1 MSDGKFPAPI
11 IQTRRQCSNMFKTLK
26 GKMINLEFH
35 TDGNTSKW
43 RLEKTS
49 TDIEKVKEFI
59 SIGRNVMA
67 IFHVQERWFQMEV
80 KIDTT
85 EWRMLECVDKKD
97 NCFVESKNQNML
109 RVLNVTQG
117 RCVVTNAQTPNRSIL
132 SWGFIPQEEW
142 YRIIWRKLKMYHV
155 NPYKTRNKTQSSH
168 KPTNR
173 KIVIKILNPRVK

>member
-49 TDIEKVKEFI
+49 THIEKVKEFI

-109 RVLNVTQG
+109 RVLNVTKGKMCGNKCTNPQREYIIVRLHTTG
-117 RCVVTNAQTPNRSIL
+117 RVTS
-132 SWGFIPQEEW
+132 
-142 YRIIWRKLKMYHV
+142 YHLKEV
-155 NPYKTRNKTQSSH
+155 KNVSC
-168 KPTNR
+168 KP
-173 KIVIKILNPRVK
+173 